1 MKKEENIDDLLAQ
14 LKETNEQQAKI
25 REKGQNNAEAEAAFH
40 AKTLELL

>member
-25 REKGQNNAEAEAAFH
+25 REKIKASAVGEAAFH